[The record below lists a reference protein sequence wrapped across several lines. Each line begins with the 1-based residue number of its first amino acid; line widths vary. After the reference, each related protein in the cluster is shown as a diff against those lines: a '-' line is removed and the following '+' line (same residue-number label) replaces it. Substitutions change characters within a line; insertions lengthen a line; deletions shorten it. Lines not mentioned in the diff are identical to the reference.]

1 MTVRKKLFL
10 LIYFLNLIS
19 RIESVTVSAPRGE
32 DPGTLTGPAPEV
44 TIVVVC
50 RIAIYATS

>member
-10 LIYFLNLIS
+10 LIYFLNLI